1 MKAFE
6 FASKNKFNSVDT
18 AIVNRLF
25 GQEEKKEREWF
36 LLLKGTINFDHSPYT
51 APPTLAKGVV
61 KADKEEIEK

>member
-1 MKAFE
+1 MKASE

-51 APPTLAKGVV
+51 TPPTPAIGVAKT
-61 KADKEEIEK
+61 KKEIEK